1 MFPYIFLTVCHHPTL
16 GFCHRSCCSGFG
28 ICLQSKG
35 MLSTGMYVL
44 KGGLSVSSEIEQ
56 THFESKH
63 FLLPDFTLATALKM
77 KG

>member
-1 MFPYIFLTVCHHPTL
+1 MFTEQRYVVYWNV
-16 GFCHRSCCSGFG
+16 
-28 ICLQSKG
+28 
-35 MLSTGMYVL
+35 YVL

-77 KG
+77 